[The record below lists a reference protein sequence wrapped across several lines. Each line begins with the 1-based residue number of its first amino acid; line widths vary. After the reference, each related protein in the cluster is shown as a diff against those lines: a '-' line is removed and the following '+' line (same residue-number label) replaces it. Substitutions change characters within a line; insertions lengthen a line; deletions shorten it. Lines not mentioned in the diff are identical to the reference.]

1 MKSYLTEA
9 DNTAD
14 TSHPTPSTS
23 RQPFKILQN
32 LQQYHSHLM
41 SKMASSA
48 ALRTVSKHA
57 ATSIKKQDAVLSSK
71 TETSNTA
78 ANSVGS
84 LTSSPKWSH
93 IKNKFEN
100 GPVVDKN
107 KLIRTTSLN
116 SEENDDSRVQPSAS
130 KSLNSLVPE
139 VKLSVGKNGIADKKR
154 DTEISLNCENRA
166 TATKLKGSDD
176 KSKSSSPKS
185 STSNIPRSNS
195 PKNSLSNLSANV
207 SSLHSALDSKRNTQV
222 NKSSCGPNRK
232 ADNKPKQTT
241 TQSSV
246 RQSEPTKNSLLSEKD
261 RILLNNVSNI
271 NKTCRV
277 STSTSKQSSSSDAS
291 DMNSASENVEK
302 SKI

>member
-1 MKSYLTEA
+1 
-9 DNTAD
+9 
-14 TSHPTPSTS
+14 
-23 RQPFKILQN
+23 
-32 LQQYHSHLM
+32 M

-48 ALRTVSKHA
+48 ALRSVTNRQRRPDSSSSVLPKNSK
-57 ATSIKKQDAVLSSK
+57 TLESSNTPRTK
-71 TETSNTA
+71 ISSTETSNTA

-139 VKLSVGKNGIADKKR
+139 VKLSVGKNGIAGKKR

-176 KSKSSSPKS
+176 K
-185 STSNIPRSNS
+185 N
-195 PKNSLSNLSANV
+195 
-207 SSLHSALDSKRNTQV
+207 SKRNTQV

-232 ADNKPKQTT
+232 ADNKPETNYHSVQCTT
-241 TQSSV
+241 
-246 RQSEPTKNSLLSEKD
+246 SEPTKNSLLSRKD

-277 STSTSKQSSSSDAS
+277 STSTSKQNSSSDAS
-291 DMNSASENVEK
+291 DKNSASENVEK